1 MQKFKNIIYMATVL
15 TVAILFFS
23 CRKKKA
29 EKVPDDAYVTT
40 PYNLQYPS
48 YFPAMHIAEDN
59 PLTVEGVELGRRLYY
74 DPLLSKGGPNDGKS
88 CSSCHNQKYGF
99 TILNS
104 IVLPH
109 INLGFN
115 TNFSWK
121 GAVSGTMEDMM
132 KFEVE
137 EFFAATPSN
146 FQQHADYPTLFK
158 RVFGSET
165 ITHKELAYALAQFFR
180 TMISSNS
187 RFDKYLRKELQ
198 LTPSELNGF
207 MIFNTEKGDCFHC
220 HTVGLFTN
228 NAFHNIGLDSVFTG
242 ANVGRTEI
250 TGMPTDLGKFK
261 TPTLRNVALRNSFM
275 HDGRFTTLGQV
286 IDHYNFGVK
295 KSNTLDPI
303 MTKAGKEFGLQL
315 TVLEKNDL
323 IAFLNSLTD
332 STFIT
337 NPALSKP

>member
-1 MQKFKNIIYMATVL
+1 MQILKNTLYMATA
-15 TVAILFFS
+15 VAVAFLFFS

-29 EKVPDDAYVTT
+29 DKAPDDAYVPT
-40 PYNLQYPS
+40 PYNIQYPS

-59 PLTVEGVELGRRLYY
+59 PLTVEGVELGRKLYY

-88 CSSCHNQKYGF
+88 CSSCHIQQYGF
-99 TILNS
+99 TLPNS

-115 TNFSWK
+115 SNFSWK

-137 EFFAATPSN
+137 EFFAATPAN
-146 FQQHADYPTLFK
+146 FQQHAEYPTLFK

-198 LTPSELNGF
+198 LIPSELNGF

-220 HTVGLFTN
+220 HTVGLFTDN
-228 NAFHNIGLDSVFTG
+228 QFHNIGLDSVFTG
-242 ANVGRTEI
+242 GNQGRTEI

-261 TPTLRNVALRNSFM
+261 TSTLRNVALRNSFM
-275 HDGRFTTLGQV
+275 HDGRFTTLAQV
-286 IDHYNFGVK
+286 IDHYNTGVK

-303 MTKAGKEFGLQL
+303 MTKPGKEFGLQL
-315 TVLEKNDL
+315 NALEKADL
-323 IAFLNSLTD
+323 IAFLNALTD
-332 STFIT
+332 ESFIT
-337 NPALSKP
+337 NPSLSKP